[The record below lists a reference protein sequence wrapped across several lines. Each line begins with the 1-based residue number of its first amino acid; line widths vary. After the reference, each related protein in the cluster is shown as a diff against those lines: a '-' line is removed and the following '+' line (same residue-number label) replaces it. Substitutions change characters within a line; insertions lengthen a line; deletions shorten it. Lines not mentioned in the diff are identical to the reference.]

1 MSEERQ
7 ERHLE
12 AACRLT
18 VSGGTRREHR
28 SPISVVTLHKDN
40 VTQMLWINNSGE
52 NKKYKT
58 QAPVT
63 AAPVSRGCDKVCT

>member
-12 AACRLT
+12 AACRLA
-18 VSGGTRREHR
+18 VGGGTRREHR

-58 QAPVT
+58 QASVT
-63 AAPVSRGCDKVCT
+63 AAPVYRGCDKVCT